1 MPTDTENPGRTR
13 ARRRA
18 TKGATISSVARL
30 AGVSPMTVSNVI
42 NNKSS
47 VQQAKRDA
55 VLKAIAELD
64 YRPNAAAR
72 ALASAST
79 LRIGLLH
86 RDEESALLS
95 AMLVGALRATSR
107 MGVQLILQTYSPET
121 EIEDVL
127 AFARADIDGLLLP
140 PPLCERFGMSG
151 LSGGLS
157 IPLAAMA
164 PGKAL
169 ADMVCV
175 RIDDEEATCALTS
188 SLITRGHRD
197 IAFVQLPDTEV
208 GKARLAGYRR
218 ALHKHGIPYRSSLI
232 WSARPYFSEG
242 LKLAEAKLT
251 PGLKAS
257 AIMAGNDDT
266 AAAFINVALRR
277 GLRVPEDI
285 SITGFD
291 DTPIAIK
298 IWPPLTTVRQP
309 LAEIAE
315 QATNLLIARLRNPGA
330 DRALPHFV
338 DFALIERGSVLARK

>member
-1 MPTDTENPGRTR
+1 MPTETQNQGRTR
-13 ARRRA
+13 ARRKA
-18 TKGATISSVARL
+18 TKGITIGSVARL

-42 NNKSS
+42 NNKTS
-47 VQQAKRDA
+47 VQQSKREA
-55 VLKAIAELD
+55 VLKAIEELD

-86 RDEESALLS
+86 RDDESALLS

-107 MGVQLILQTYSPET
+107 RGVQLILQTYKPET
-121 EIEDVL
+121 AFDDVV
-127 AFARADIDGLLLP
+127 AFARTDIDGLLLP
-140 PPLCERFGMSG
+140 PPLCERFSESG
-151 LSGGLS
+151 LSKGLA

-169 ADMVCV
+169 PDMACV
-175 RIDDEEATCALTS
+175 RIDDEEASCALTS
-188 SLITRGHRD
+188 SLIARGHRD
-197 IAFVQLPDTEV
+197 IAFVVMPDTDV
-208 GKARLAGYRR
+208 GEARLDGYRR
-218 ALHKHGIPYRSSLI
+218 ALRKHGLPCRPSLI

-242 LKLAEAKLT
+242 LILAEAKLNAK
-251 PGLKAS
+251 LKAS
-257 AIMAGNDDT
+257 AIMATNDDM
-266 AAAFINVALRR
+266 AAAFVNVALRR

-291 DTPIAIK
+291 DSPIAIK

-315 QATNLLIARLRNPGA
+315 QATDMLIAMLRNPSA
-330 DRALPHFV
+330 ERTVPRFV
-338 DFALIERGSVLARK
+338 DFTLIERASVLQR